1 MFSVTYKLEPAHEAT
16 AARDLTRKLA
26 EGSGRQRGGVGD
38 GRTQQVQGWHHADWG
53 ANPGER
59 PAWKRGQLLYSSQSV
74 WLRPLRGD
82 LKLFFFSGEAK
93 SSRMTVSPQE
103 SRTCQVW

>member
-38 GRTQQVQGWHHADWG
+38 GRTQQVQGWHHADG
-53 ANPGER
+53 VPIQE
-59 PAWKRGQLLYSSQSV
+59 RGQRGGGDSSFTLVNLY
-74 WLRPLRGD
+74 D
-82 LKLFFFSGEAK
+82 
-93 SSRMTVSPQE
+93 
-103 SRTCQVW
+103 